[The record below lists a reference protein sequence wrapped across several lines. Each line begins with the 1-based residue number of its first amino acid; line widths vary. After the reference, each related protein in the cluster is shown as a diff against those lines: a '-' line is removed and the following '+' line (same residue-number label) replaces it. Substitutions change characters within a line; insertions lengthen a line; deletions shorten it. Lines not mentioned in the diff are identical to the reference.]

1 MCVLLSKPKSIRISI
16 ICMPMHAV
24 SKKSKATTSAPL
36 SWIFAAF
43 PLHRDKGHGV
53 HPLHSVVCGVS
64 QAQKPIQVTCPFGS
78 LDPLMDRAHL
88 AVFPV
93 PAGLLQGTAELH
105 TDAQRSGLDETRYG
119 QSFCSNAF
127 KGDAA
132 AMLAA
137 AQRQA
142 YMSCLHAHVSL
153 VGQSKYVAGI
163 AGLQVCQLPVYS
175 SRCKAACN

>member
-1 MCVLLSKPKSIRISI
+1 M
-16 ICMPMHAV
+16 
-24 SKKSKATTSAPL
+24 
-36 SWIFAAF
+36 
-43 PLHRDKGHGV
+43 HGV
-53 HPLHSVVCGVS
+53 L
-64 QAQKPIQVTCPFGS
+64 QAQKPVQVTCPFGS

-93 PAGLLQGTAELH
+93 PAGLLHGTAELH

-142 YMSCLHAHVSL
+142 YMPCLHAYIAL
-153 VGQSKYVAGI
+153 MTQSMHVAGSP
-163 AGLQVCQLPVYS
+163 GLQVCQRPV
-175 SRCKAACN
+175 

>member
-1 MCVLLSKPKSIRISI
+1 
-16 ICMPMHAV
+16 MHAV
-24 SKKSKATTSAPL
+24 SNKSKATTSAPL
-36 SWIFAAF
+36 LLLFLFTGTKPSEYTHCAG
-43 PLHRDKGHGV
+43 HDKATQHMHLISV
-53 HPLHSVVCGVS
+53 RARQSSVVHGVS
-64 QAQKPIQVTCPFGS
+64 QAQKPVQVTCPFGS

-105 TDAQRSGLDETRYG
+105 TDAQRSGLDETHYG

-142 YMSCLHAHVSL
+142 YMSCLRACVALMRQPKH
-153 VGQSKYVAGI
+153 VAGI
-163 AGLQVCQLPVYS
+163 SGLQVCQLPV
-175 SRCKAACN
+175 

>member
-1 MCVLLSKPKSIRISI
+1 
-16 ICMPMHAV
+16 MHL
-24 SKKSKATTSAPL
+24 TS
-36 SWIFAAF
+36 
-43 PLHRDKGHGV
+43 V
-53 HPLHSVVCGVS
+53 HTLKQIWRELWYGVS
-64 QAQKPIQVTCPFGS
+64 QAQKPVQVTCPFGS

-93 PAGLLQGTAELH
+93 PAGLLQGTTELH

-132 AMLAA
+132 AILAA

-142 YMSCLHAHVSL
+142 YMSFLCAYIALM
-153 VGQSKYVAGI
+153 GQSMCVAGNS
-163 AGLQVCQLPVYS
+163 GLQVCQLPV
-175 SRCKAACN
+175 

>member
-1 MCVLLSKPKSIRISI
+1 
-16 ICMPMHAV
+16 MH
-24 SKKSKATTSAPL
+24 
-36 SWIFAAF
+36 
-43 PLHRDKGHGV
+43 
-53 HPLHSVVCGVS
+53 GVS
-64 QAQKPIQVTCPFGS
+64 QAQKPVQVTCPFGS

-93 PAGLLQGTAELH
+93 PAALLQGTAELH
-105 TDAQRSGLDETRYG
+105 IDAQRSGLDETRYG

-142 YMSCLHAHVSL
+142 YMPCLRAYIAL
-153 VGQSKYVAGI
+153 MRQSMHVAGSP
-163 AGLQVCQLPVYS
+163 GLQVCQRPV
-175 SRCKAACN
+175 

>member
-1 MCVLLSKPKSIRISI
+1 MCVLLLVPKYCNISTT
-16 ICMPMHAV
+16 CMPMHARCP
-24 SKKSKATTSAPL
+24 TSQRP
-36 SWIFAAF
+36 
-43 PLHRDKGHGV
+43 PHLHPFLALCSFSYLQGQSPWSVPIAQPMTRPHSTCTLPQYTQQSNFV
-53 HPLHSVVCGVS
+53 HGVS
-64 QAQKPIQVTCPFGS
+64 QAQKPVQVTCPFGS

-88 AVFPV
+88 AAFPV

-105 TDAQRSGLDETRYG
+105 TDAQRSGLDVTRYG

-142 YMSCLHAHVSL
+142 YMSCMRASAYMLM
-153 VGQSKYVAGI
+153 GQ
-163 AGLQVCQLPVYS
+163 
-175 SRCKAACN
+175 